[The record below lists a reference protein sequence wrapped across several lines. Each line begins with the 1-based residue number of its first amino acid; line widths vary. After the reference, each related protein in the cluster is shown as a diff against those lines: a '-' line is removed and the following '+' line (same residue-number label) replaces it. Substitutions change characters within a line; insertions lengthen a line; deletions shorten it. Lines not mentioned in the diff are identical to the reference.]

1 MDIKYY
7 WKEGRIEF
15 LDGADTLNANDVLWH
30 KLHVEII
37 PAFTKQRLFA
47 VFSNAETGEHTH
59 EIFVADN
66 KEEAS
71 FEIPKEIIRVGG
83 EWSLTLFAREYDT
96 TNSSYIQ
103 KASDP
108 VKFFINGLYR
118 GEDGSPITSASIANL
133 YAAVL
138 ENADGAAKSA
148 AEAEACMQALATNQ
162 PNNSEAGLVGSPT
175 VSIEQADD
183 GSRRFKFANLK
194 GEQGQQGIQG
204 DKGDKGDKGE
214 KGEKGEVGYIEIV
227 RLI

>member
-15 LDGADTLNANDVLWH
+15 LDGTDTLNANDVLWH

-47 VFSNAETGEHTH
+47 VFSNAETGAHTH

-108 VKFFINGLYR
+108 VKFFIKGLYY
-118 GEDGSPITSASIANL
+118 GEDGSPVSSESIANL
-133 YAAVL
+133 YAEVQKAGATL
-138 ENADGAAKSA
+138 EEVKTATTKAETAAANA
-148 AEAEACMQALATNQ
+148 
-162 PNNSEAGLVGSPT
+162 
-175 VSIEQADD
+175 EQAVTNVN
-183 GSRRFKFANLK
+183 NLVEDVQSK
-194 GEQGQQGIQG
+194 LERG
-204 DKGDKGDKGE
+204 DFNAK
-214 KGEKGEVGYIEIV
+214 IRIV